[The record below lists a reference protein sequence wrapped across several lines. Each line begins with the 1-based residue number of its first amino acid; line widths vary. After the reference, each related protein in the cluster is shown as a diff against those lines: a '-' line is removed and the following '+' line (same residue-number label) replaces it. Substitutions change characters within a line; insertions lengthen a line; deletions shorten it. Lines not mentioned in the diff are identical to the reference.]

1 LRSLFVIVFLLLTEF
16 PRLKQR
22 GRGFNIDYL
31 QIRKSRASSV
41 KKTDAL
47 GRNFCGEKSE
57 IR

>member
-16 PRLKQR
+16 PRLEQR

-31 QIRKSRASSV
+31 QIRKSRGPSV

-47 GRNFCGEKSE
+47 GRIFCGKKNR